1 MRTILDLLHLQIDN
15 KTDILKT
22 HTPTKMAAAVIKS
35 IVIIV
40 GLTLGIGLA
49 LARVFT
55 VGIRVNPELLSIV
68 LVVTQAVSLCFAVGN
83 IISTLYL
90 ASDTEMLIC
99 LPVTPNQLFISKALL
114 IYLKEIAVNATIFCP
129 LFLSLGFL
137 GKYGL
142 SFYLS
147 MPIYLLLL
155 PILPITLASF
165 LSIPIMA
172 IMRFLKPRPTL
183 SIIIILMLVAGV
195 LAGYIALIGSFAET
209 FNIANQQLETV
220 RKINA
225 TILSIGKRIIVYYQL
240 AKAMT
245 GFSGWYF
252 IPIYIAISAALACV
266 TVMVIRPLYFST
278 AMTTRENT
286 VRDRKKAGSFK
297 KRGVFFSL
305 VEREILTIFRS
316 PSEIFEYFLFTLLM
330 PFIVFSYD
338 KLLMSITVN
347 QAGVNMIA
355 GSHVMI
361 VAIMAMLSNIVSAS
375 AISREGS
382 NFHSSK
388 TIPVDYFSQV
398 FAKFTFNAIFTVAA
412 LAVTM
417 IVSFFIYPAWQIILG
432 TVAVMLAA
440 IGHIAW
446 SIDMDIKSPSINM
459 QGDEHAST
467 ASKSTPKSLVAG
479 LVIGFLLGLIVI
491 MSSGS
496 GTSVAPYLLI
506 GAISLV
512 FAAYRIW
519 MLILRINL
527 AYDKIEM

>member
-1 MRTILDLLHLQIDN
+1 MRTIIDLLHLQIDN

-22 HTPTKMAAAVIKS
+22 HTPAKMTASVIKA
-35 IVIIV
+35 IIIIL
-40 GLTLGIGLA
+40 GL
-49 LARVFT
+49 T
-55 VGIRVNPELLSIV
+55 VGIALALSRIFILGIRINSELISIV
-68 LVVTQAVSLCFAVGN
+68 LVVTQAVSLCFAIGN

-114 IYLKEIAVNATIFCP
+114 IYIKEIAVNATIFCP
-129 LFLSLGFL
+129 IFFSLGFL
-137 GKYGL
+137 GNFGAP
-142 SFYLS
+142 FYLS
-147 MPIYLLLL
+147 IPIYLLIL

-172 IMRFLKPRPTL
+172 VMRFLKSRPTL
-183 SIIIILMLVAGV
+183 SIIIILALVAGI
-195 LAGYIALIGSFAET
+195 LAGYIALIGGFAET
-209 FNIANQQLETV
+209 FNIANQQVETV

-225 TILSIGKRIIVYYQL
+225 SILSVGSKMFIYIQL
-240 AKAMT
+240 AHAMM
-245 GFSGWYF
+245 GFKGWYF
-252 IPIYIAISAALACV
+252 IPVFILIAAALALV
-266 TVMVIRPLYFST
+266 TVAVIRPLYFNT

-286 VRDRKKAGSFK
+286 VREKGRVKKFK
-297 KRGVFFSL
+297 KRTPFLSL
-305 VEREILTIFRS
+305 IEREILTIFRS

-338 KLLMSITVN
+338 KLLMSLTVN

-388 TIPVDYFSQV
+388 TIPVDYFRQV
-398 FAKFTFNAIFTVAA
+398 FAKFTFNVIFTVSA
-412 LAVTM
+412 LLVTM
-417 IVSFFIYPAWQIILG
+417 VVSFFIYPLWQIILG
-432 TVAVMLAA
+432 TVAVIFAA

-459 QGDEHAST
+459 QGDEHASV
-467 ASKSTPKSLVAG
+467 ASKSTPKSLIAG
-479 LVIGFLLGLIVI
+479 LIIGFVLGLIVI
-491 MSSGS
+491 MSASSGN
-496 GTSVAPYLLI
+496 SVTPYIIITAL
-506 GAISLV
+506 SFV
-512 FAAYRIW
+512 FAVYRIW